1 MKHWIAA
8 LLALPLAS
16 AAHAADC
23 SFAKAEDV
31 LTQPRPEEPNQ
42 QIDVLVQQSVE
53 GGSWTVF
60 NGPDGKPNRIIRTD
74 YGEGGRTEYALAG
87 AKANTIVI
95 RKTYFRYSV
104 PYYVS
109 GSAVIREE
117 TDYYRFCN
125 STLDMPA
132 EGGRDEDYIKAAREV
147 SAQFFSAPEISKI
160 LIAAGLKPPLWK

>member
-1 MKHWIAA
+1 M
-8 LLALPLAS
+8 
-16 AAHAADC
+16 
-23 SFAKAEDV
+23 
-31 LTQPRPEEPNQ
+31 
-42 QIDVLVQQSVE
+42 
-53 GGSWTVF
+53 
-60 NGPDGKPNRIIRTD
+60 
-74 YGEGGRTEYALAG
+74 
-87 AKANTIVI
+87 
-95 RKTYFRYSV
+95 

>member
-74 YGEGGRTEYALAG
+74 YGEGGRTEYALAVQKPTPSSS
-87 AKANTIVI
+87 AKPI
-95 RKTYFRYSV
+95 
-104 PYYVS
+104 
-109 GSAVIREE
+109 SAIPCPIM
-117 TDYYRFCN
+117 FQ
-125 STLDMPA
+125 
-132 EGGRDEDYIKAAREV
+132 AA
-147 SAQFFSAPEISKI
+147 P
-160 LIAAGLKPPLWK
+160 